1 MLSEYLSAFLS
12 TVFSIPSL
20 VIIFLVI
27 VIRIAVSTAWYK
39 KFFAKMESNSAQL
52 MKGIMAPLKQKIFVE
67 LGHHLK
73 EVEGD
78 VLEIGIGAGENFD
91 LYPEE
96 TSLIAVDS
104 NPHVEELLMENL
116 KKAGERVHLKK
127 FVVASAEDMSCS
139 LGKPGVEDNSV
150 AAVVCTMVLCS
161 LTDEQTMK
169 TLAEV
174 KRVLM
179 PVSSI
184 IARASPPP
192 LPQGGSLNEV
202 YTGRL
207 LSCDPN
213 PYHFNTPF
221 WTEEVLLPYRVFS
234 LSRNENI
241 NQSFNIPPGN
251 PPCTPRTFDF
261 FENYCSNSSLS
272 GPKYR
277 SNAPH

>member
-1 MLSEYLSAFLS
+1 
-12 TVFSIPSL
+12 
-20 VIIFLVI
+20 
-27 VIRIAVSTAWYK
+27 
-39 KFFAKMESNSAQL
+39 MESNSAQL
-52 MKGIMAPLKQKIFVE
+52 MKGIMAPLKQNIFVE
-67 LGHHLK
+67 LGQHLK

-91 LYPEE
+91 LYPEG

-127 FVVASAEDMSCS
+127 FVLASAEDMSCS

-179 PVSSI
+179 PVSLI
-184 IARASPPP
+184 IALASPPP
-192 LPQGGSLNEV
+192 PPPPRGIPQRSLYGEALV
-202 YTGRL
+202 L
-207 LSCDPN
+207 WSKPL
-213 PYHFNTPF
+213 PF
-221 WTEEVLLPYRVFS
+221 WTEEVLLPFRVFS

-251 PPCTPRTFDF
+251 PPCNPP
-261 FENYCSNSSLS
+261 
-272 GPKYR
+272 GI
-277 SNAPH
+277 

>member
-1 MLSEYLSAFLS
+1 MRAPLRSHSALHIKMLSEYLSAFLS
-12 TVFSIPSL
+12 IVFSIPSL

-39 KFFAKMESNSAQL
+39 KFFAKMESKSVQL
-52 MKGIMAPLKQKIFVE
+52 MKGIMAPPKQKIFVE
-67 LGHHLK
+67 LGQHLK

-91 LYPEE
+91 LYPEG

-127 FVVASAEDMSCS
+127 FMLASAEDMSCS

-184 IARASPPP
+184 IALASPPPP
-192 LPQGGSLNEV
+192 LPQGDPSTKFD
-202 YTGRL
+202 TGGL
-207 LSCDPN
+207 LSCGLN
-213 PYHFNTPF
+213 PYHFNTSF
-221 WTEEVLLPYRVFS
+221 WTEEVLLLHRVFS
-234 LSRNENI
+234 LSHNENI
-241 NQSFNIPPGN
+241 
-251 PPCTPRTFDF
+251 TLTR
-261 FENYCSNSSLS
+261 
-272 GPKYR
+272 
-277 SNAPH
+277 

>member
-1 MLSEYLSAFLS
+1 M
-12 TVFSIPSL
+12 
-20 VIIFLVI
+20 
-27 VIRIAVSTAWYK
+27 
-39 KFFAKMESNSAQL
+39 
-52 MKGIMAPLKQKIFVE
+52 
-67 LGHHLK
+67 
-73 EVEGD
+73 EGD

-91 LYPEE
+91 LYPEG

-184 IARASPPP
+184 IALASPPP
-192 LPQGGSLNEV
+192 PPPPRGIPQRSLYGEALVLWSKPLP
-202 YTGRL
+202 
-207 LSCDPN
+207 
-213 PYHFNTPF
+213 F
-221 WTEEVLLPYRVFS
+221 
-234 LSRNENI
+234 
-241 NQSFNIPPGN
+241 
-251 PPCTPRTFDF
+251 
-261 FENYCSNSSLS
+261 
-272 GPKYR
+272 
-277 SNAPH
+277 